1 MINDH
6 YGSGNIVVQRATEAS
21 DDAGGTNRTWAT
33 HLTLDGVIQ
42 PIGASQRANLMRLE
56 DVSTHKLYTDVKDI
70 VQTDRIVSAGI
81 TYKIT
86 GRPINPGNK
95 DHHLET
101 SLEIIE

>member
-1 MINDH
+1 MISDH
-6 YGSGNIVVQRATEAS
+6 YGSGNIVVSRATEAS
-21 DDAGGTNRTWAT
+21 DNAGGTNRAWAT

-42 PIGASQRANLMRLE
+42 PLSASQRANLMRLE
-56 DVSTHKLYTDVKDI
+56 DVSTHKLYTAVKDI
-70 VQTDRIVSAGI
+70 KQTDRIVSDST

-86 GRPINPGNK
+86 GRPVNPGNK